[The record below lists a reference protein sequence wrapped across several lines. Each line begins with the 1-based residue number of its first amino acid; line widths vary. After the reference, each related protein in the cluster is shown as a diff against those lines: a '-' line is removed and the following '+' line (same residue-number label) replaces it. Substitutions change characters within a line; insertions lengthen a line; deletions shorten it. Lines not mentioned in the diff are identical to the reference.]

1 MLVFEVRNIITGKI
15 ELSTGCP
22 GNAEEHA
29 MFLNENSEW
38 NTLFR
43 HRIFKVVEVDEVPG
57 A

>member
-1 MLVFEVRNIITGKI
+1 MLVFEVRNIITGKV

-29 MFLNENSEW
+29 MFLNENSGW
-38 NTLFR
+38 K

>member
-1 MLVFEVRNIITGKI
+1 MLVFEVRNIITGKV

-43 HRIFKVVEVDEVPG
+43 YRIFKVVEVDEVPD